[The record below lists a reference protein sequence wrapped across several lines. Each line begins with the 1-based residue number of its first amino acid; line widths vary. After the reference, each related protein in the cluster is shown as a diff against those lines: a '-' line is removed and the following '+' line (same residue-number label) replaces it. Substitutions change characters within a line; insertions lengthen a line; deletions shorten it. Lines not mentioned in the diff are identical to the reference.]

1 MTSKT
6 KYGGRE
12 QKVQTFQNMFELK
25 GLLLKQV
32 DILMITCQHIEL
44 HGRSNEKPTINTQNN
59 RGKRT
64 QVYH

>member
-1 MTSKT
+1 
-6 KYGGRE
+6 
-12 QKVQTFQNMFELK
+12 MFELK